1 MTIVPAG
8 LLEQPYECLSA
19 LARMSW
25 AGAQCQGKK
34 TKNLATDFEELRQ
47 GIERLRALLETL
59 VVRGLRA
66 CGSDELLQLQSF
78 TEYLDQAGAG
88 HVAAVLA
95 SLHSQIE
102 KDERESATSLLDAQ
116 ICVRLLERL
125 LTLRIVKGQYQAA
138 IARLDAEAAGEI
150 EKEDE

>member
-1 MTIVPAG
+1 MN
-8 LLEQPYECLSA
+8 QPHS
-19 LARMSW
+19 
-25 AGAQCQGKK
+25 
-34 TKNLATDFEELRQ
+34 DFEELRQ

-59 VVRGLRA
+59 IVRGLRA
-66 CGSDELLQLQSF
+66 CGSDELLQLHSF

-102 KDERESATSLLDAQ
+102 KDDRTSAKTLLNAQ

-125 LTLRIVKGQYQAA
+125 LTLRIVKGQYQAV
-138 IARLDAEAAGEI
+138 IAMLNAQAGEQL
-150 EKEDE
+150 EEDDE